1 MEKEILK
8 QAYRAW
14 SAGGDMRV
22 RRNRYKRY
30 TYGDQWCDPVRG
42 RRGNYVSEED
52 ALIESGKRPMIN
64 NLIRQLV
71 KTVVGRY
78 RTRAIEDGTYK
89 GEIAVR
95 NCLAELDSRLLEE
108 FLISGT
114 AVQRIVREK
123 RFGVDGVWVDNV
135 DMRRFL

>member
-1 MEKEILK
+1 M
-8 QAYRAW
+8 
-14 SAGGDMRV
+14 

-95 NCLAELDSRLLEE
+95 NCLAEPRQPFARGIPHFGYGGAAYRAREALRSRRRMGRQCGYAPV
-108 FLISGT
+108 F
-114 AVQRIVREK
+114 VN
-123 RFGVDGVWVDNV
+123 RFATLAAGI
-135 DMRRFL
+135 